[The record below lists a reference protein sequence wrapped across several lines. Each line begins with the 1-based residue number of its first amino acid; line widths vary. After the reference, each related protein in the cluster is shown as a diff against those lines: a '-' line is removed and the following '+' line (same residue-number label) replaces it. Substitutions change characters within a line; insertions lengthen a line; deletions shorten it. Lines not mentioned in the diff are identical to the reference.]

1 MAKPDSLWKGRGD
14 DYCSG
19 SDGHVSLW
27 GGRGSGDCSGGGGGG
42 GGGGLSFTGVLTVA
56 TYGADG
62 YTGGYQL
69 NHYGALHPNY
79 AGGIGRVEA
88 VRWSSYPWEA
98 SVRVVVYVYPHELP
112 DEVRWARL
120 VIAQAGVDVL
130 LPREFTRG
138 TFWADF
144 PREQVA
150 GLLETGDYP
159 ITLTF
164 VE

>member
-42 GGGGLSFTGVLTVA
+42 GLSLTGVLTVSPS
-56 TYGADG
+56 TEEG
-62 YTGGYQL
+62 YTWGYQI
-69 NHYGALHPNY
+69 NYHGSLHPNY

-88 VRWSSYPWEA
+88 VKWSSYPWED
-98 SVRVVVYVYPHELP
+98 SVRVIVYVYPRELT

-120 VIAQAGVDVL
+120 VIAQTGVDVL
-130 LPREFTRG
+130 LPRERSYG

-144 PREQVA
+144 PSEQVA
-150 GLLETGDYP
+150 GLPEAGDYP

>member
-14 DYCSG
+14 DYCIRSG
-19 SDGHVSLW
+19 GHVSLW

-42 GGGGLSFTGVLTVA
+42 GLSLTGVLTVSSS
-56 TYGADG
+56 TDGG
-62 YTGGYQL
+62 YTWGYQL

-79 AGGIGRVEA
+79 AGGIGRVET
-88 VRWSSYPWEA
+88 VRWSSYPWED
-98 SVRVVVYVYPHELP
+98 SVRVSVWVYPSELI
-112 DEVRWARL
+112 DSIRTVRLIIPA
-120 VIAQAGVDVL
+120 VGVDVL
-130 LPREFTRG
+130 IPRERLSG

-150 GLLETGDYP
+150 GLPETGDYP

-164 VE
+164 ME